1 MMAAKLAA
9 ERKSL
14 TDDKL
19 QTTYIPPG
27 PYDDL
32 TESDLR
38 KIERSLP
45 PTPREALLANLMWMV
60 EHEYDDPDYYGPRI
74 LALSL
79 KLGV

>member
-1 MMAAKLAA
+1 MAKVI
-9 ERKSL
+9 K
-14 TDDKL
+14 
-19 QTTYIPPG
+19 YIPPG
-27 PYDDL
+27 PYDALD
-32 TESDLR
+32 ERDLR

-60 EHEYDDPDYYGPRI
+60 EHELDDPEYYGPRI